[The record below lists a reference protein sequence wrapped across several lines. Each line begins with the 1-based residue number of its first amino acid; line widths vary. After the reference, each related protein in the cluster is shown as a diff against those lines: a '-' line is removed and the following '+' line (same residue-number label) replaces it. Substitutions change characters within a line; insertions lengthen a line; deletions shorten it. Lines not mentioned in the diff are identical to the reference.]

1 MRCFRAAYRPLVSKS
16 VDHGQCRLRP
26 AAAVLC
32 TTGNRRTVRRRHSTR
47 CSMQIFHAS
56 RKNYVLGHFY
66 MIFNALLLLLCSEGQ
81 FALWCQIY
89 LSIKMHGNS
98 HVLPI
103 HGKLYHT
110 LSSSRYLCF
119 VMVWHHFMAMPWGH
133 FFTRKKGLGML
144 HVVFHGTAP
153 PIIVE

>member
-110 LSSSRYLCF
+110 LSSARYLCVCNGLTPF
-119 VMVWHHFMAMPWGH
+119 YGYASRT

-144 HVVFHGTAP
+144 HVIFHGNSATYHC
-153 PIIVE
+153 